1 MFASVFHLQ
10 PDQFACHQ
18 RPFNPSRCDQS
29 IAEISLSNFFRHTM
43 IYNVYIFIYLVPC
56 VFFVCNVAFQSFFNL
71 MAFKLDILLKLFPM
85 IPLNCVNWLWAEK
98 RASPRLISVKDSL
111 GPRVCDGC
119 DVCDDYLNTLETD
132 ALRYIHHNICKVY
145 NHNTSE

>member
-1 MFASVFHLQ
+1 MCASLFHLQ

-56 VFFVCNVAFQSFFNL
+56 FFSFEMLHSNHSSTWWPLYTKNFTFSWNCFQWFHWIVSTGFEPKKEPFHDH
-71 MAFKLDILLKLFPM
+71 FLLKIHWGHGYVMLVMLDNFEM
-85 IPLNCVNWLWAEK
+85 
-98 RASPRLISVKDSL
+98 
-111 GPRVCDGC
+111 
-119 DVCDDYLNTLETD
+119 CDDYFKKIRNWYTE
-132 ALRYIHHNICKVY
+132 IHSSY
-145 NHNTSE
+145 YM